1 MTTEAEESGEEF
13 GAVLEQIDQW
23 DGRLKETSGDW
34 VSPLRNWLLPVL
46 RRLATTTGEAVAAL
60 QDDTEE
66 YVGEL
71 AHRIDEVS
79 SLSRAVVASS
89 GMVQVLADSHELAR
103 RVLAADL
110 GEITQELAEHLRAT
124 CEPHANAMAQA
135 AAAVAA
141 ARQEEAPAQTE
152 EIPAAPANGG
162 AAASEPDDPENSPS
176 TKKAKGESSSVE
188 ATP

>member
-1 MTTEAEESGEEF
+1 MTEENETGADEF

-23 DGRLKETSGDW
+23 DARLKETSGDW
-34 VSPLRNWLLPVL
+34 VSPLRNWLLPLL
-46 RRLATTTGEAVAAL
+46 RKLAGTTGEAIGGI
-60 QDDTEE
+60 QEDTEE
-66 YVGEL
+66 FVGEL
-71 AHRIDEVS
+71 AVRIDEVS

-110 GEITQELAEHLRAT
+110 GELTQDLAEHLRAT

-135 AAAVAA
+135 AAVVAA
-141 ARQEEAPAQTE
+141 AQEQEAPAASPTNGE
-152 EIPAAPANGG
+152 DAVAEAAPPA
-162 AAASEPDDPENSPS
+162 DPEEAAPKAK
-176 TKKAKGESSSVE
+176 TKKKKGASGELE